1 MGVEISGSPCTIS
14 DVGFVLFLPQDPI
27 PLTTLAK
34 RLESISNVHGIVTEP
49 PFPKIYRGKSS
60 FTFTIVAR
68 KTRCHSNLVAIHYLP
83 LSLTPFTQP
92 TNGPVET
99 LDGATLLRL
108 PCREPTHQRLYQVSR
123 IDFDGT
129 SSVDKERWRCFCHI
143 ELSFRI

>member
-1 MGVEISGSPCTIS
+1 MSQVGHKRGGNRMGVEISGSPCTIS

-49 PFPKIYRGKSS
+49 PFPKIYRGKPS

-129 SSVDKERWRCFCHI
+129 SSVDKER
-143 ELSFRI
+143 